1 MSFFDLA
8 PYISEYENEN
18 SMFEIIVKYS
28 GDINEIGSVI
38 GATTEILSENF
49 AILTLRYEQLSLLE
63 QYSEIEAVEIPKILT
78 LNIEK
83 NLERLCV
90 QPVREEE
97 RYGLSGEGV
106 LISIIDSGIE
116 YTHPD
121 FQNDDGTSRILY
133 MWDQMAQ
140 GVPPQGFKRGA
151 EYDNSQI
158 NSALASGNP
167 QDIVPETDFIGHG
180 TAVAGIAAG
189 NGRAS
194 GGENTGMAPKASIIV
209 VKLGEKNSE
218 FHILSHIM

>member
-83 NLERLCV
+83 NLERLYV

-121 FQNDDGTSRILY
+121 FQNDDGTS
-133 MWDQMAQ
+133 
-140 GVPPQGFKRGA
+140 
-151 EYDNSQI
+151 
-158 NSALASGNP
+158 
-167 QDIVPETDFIGHG
+167 
-180 TAVAGIAAG
+180 
-189 NGRAS
+189 
-194 GGENTGMAPKASIIV
+194 
-209 VKLGEKNSE
+209 
-218 FHILSHIM
+218 